1 MLPEGLGVLFMN
13 ETSAG
18 LIVNS
23 RMGQADP
30 EACGIIDPMDNDDL
44 NNRKN
49 RFNSIITFAMN
60 LLPSLRQ
67 LSYLIAVSE
76 SLNFTQAASVCHVTQ
91 STLSGGIQE
100 LERLLDATLV
110 ERDRH
115 AVRMTP
121 VGDAVV
127 ERARSL
133 LSMANDLVEHAAQ
146 VGRPMTGLLRLGAI
160 PTIAPYL
167 LPPLLRISRERHP
180 SLRIALREDQTARL
194 LQQVRAGD
202 LDFALIALPY
212 ETGELKLAPLFDEE
226 LWLIALAGDA
236 AARLVRPRV
245 DQLDPERML
254 LMEDG
259 HCLRTHTLTGCGL
272 GERANPGGLEAS
284 SVSTLVQMVEEGLG
298 FGLLPEMAIRSGA
311 LNQTTVMAR
320 PIAAPAPKR
329 TIAMVARPST
339 ARGVEFDAIADIARS
354 LEPLATPARKRR
366 LKRPA

>member
-1 MLPEGLGVLFMN
+1 
-13 ETSAG
+13 
-18 LIVNS
+18 
-23 RMGQADP
+23 
-30 EACGIIDPMDNDDL
+30 
-44 NNRKN
+44 
-49 RFNSIITFAMN
+49 MN

-212 ETGELKLAPLFDEE
+212 ETDELKLAPLFDEE
-226 LWLIALAGDA
+226 LWLIALPCDA
-236 AARLVRPRV
+236 AARLARPRV